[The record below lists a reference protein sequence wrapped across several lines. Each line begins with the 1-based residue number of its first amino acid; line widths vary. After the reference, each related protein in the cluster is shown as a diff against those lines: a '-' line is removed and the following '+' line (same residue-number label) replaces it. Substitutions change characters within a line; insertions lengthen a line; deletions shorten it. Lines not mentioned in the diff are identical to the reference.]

1 MDVANLYW
9 IMAYIIAI
17 GVAGTLY
24 WYWHRRTGLR
34 FLRQLTSQLQQQDK
48 VRKPL
53 AIDAVPT
60 DYIPLYLQLQ
70 RLLTQLPPP
79 LGRDK
84 LTGLFNRVGLKSRL
98 SRLMP
103 LNQGMFVLIDIH
115 RFRYVNDLF
124 GFSFGDQLLLAMSER
139 IKQQLNDQDIVARM
153 NEDEFLVV
161 FKVPLS
167 DDELKALQSHLQQP
181 FSINDTVINLQ
192 VQLGYLD
199 ISLHYADVSQMLRRI
214 DLALVR
220 AKSSSGLIASYQAGD
235 DTSQHRQLTI
245 IRCFPKALAQN
256 ELYVVY
262 QAKYNLVS
270 ENCSH
275 VEALIRWESPLL
287 GRVSPAEFIP
297 LLERAGMITMLSQW
311 VIKQV
316 LHQQSLWRQSGMRL
330 QVAVNLALD
339 DLCARQLCQW
349 IVTQLQQWQLSADV
363 LAIEVTE
370 SQLMTDM
377 QRTVNVLECLK
388 RAGINAAIDD
398 FGTGHSSLAYLKYLP
413 VNEVKV
419 DKAFLE
425 NVATDC
431 RGQHI
436 LSSAVSL
443 AQGLGFTV
451 TVEGVE
457 TQTELMLLQQ
467 MGVDKIQGE
476 LFAKPMSAAELE
488 MYWPELN
495 RPIGEAS

>member
-1 MDVANLYW
+1 MDAANLYW

-24 WYWHRRTGLR
+24 WYWHRRAGIR
-34 FLRQLTSQLQQQDK
+34 FLQQLTKQLQQQDK

-53 AIDAVPT
+53 DIDSVPS
-60 DYIPLYLQLQ
+60 DFIPLYLQLQ
-70 RLLTQLPPP
+70 RLLKHLPPP
-79 LGRDK
+79 PGRDK
-84 LTGLFNRVGLKSRL
+84 LTGLLNRVGLKSRL

-124 GFSFGDQLLLAMSER
+124 GFSFGDKLLLAMSER
-139 IKQQLNDQDIVARM
+139 IKQPLSAQELVARM

-161 FKVPLS
+161 FKAPLS
-167 DDELKALQSHLQQP
+167 SEQLNALQNQLQQP
-181 FSINDTVINLQ
+181 FYINDTVINLQ
-192 VQLGYLD
+192 VQLGYMDL
-199 ISLHYADVSQMLRRI
+199 SLHHADVSQMLRRI

-220 AKSSSGLIASYQAGD
+220 AKSSSGLIAAYRQGD
-235 DTSQHRQLTI
+235 DKSQHRQLSI
-245 IRCFPKALAQN
+245 IRCFPKALAQS

-262 QAKYNLVS
+262 QPKYNLIS
-270 ENCSH
+270 RNCSH
-275 VEALIRWESPLL
+275 AEALIRWESPLL
-287 GRVSPAEFIP
+287 GTVSPAEFIP
-297 LLERAGMITMLSQW
+297 LLERAGMISMLSQW
-311 VIKQV
+311 VIEQV
-316 LHQQSLWRQSGMRL
+316 LEQQSEWRQGDVKL

-339 DLCARQLCQW
+339 DLCGSQLCQL
-349 IVTQLQQWQLSADV
+349 IVAQMQQRQLSSDV

-377 QRTVNVLECLK
+377 QRTINALDCLK

-398 FGTGHSSLAYLKYLP
+398 FGTGHSSLAYLKSLP

-419 DKAFLE
+419 DKAFLD
-425 NVATDC
+425 NVTTDF

-443 AQGLGFTV
+443 AQGLGFSV

-457 TQTELMLLQQ
+457 TQAEFMLLQQ
-467 MGVDKIQGE
+467 MGVDKIQGD

-488 MYWPELN
+488 MYWQTLN
-495 RPIGEAS
+495 RPIAVLS